1 MAAKRKATKQAE
13 PQKKRSSTATGI
25 RKREAENY
33 KAQKN
38 QRKQEIK
45 AIILFAVSV
54 LVLFLV
60 LIKGSSIW
68 LWAHNLIFGL
78 FGICSFLVPIVM
90 IYVAVKVALNK
101 MTGNMSEKLV
111 ESSLLVLCLTTLI
124 NVILYS
130 TENIQY
136 TDYLVNVYKD
146 GVNISSGGLVGGLL
160 SYLLEFL
167 TDVPAVIILLLIS
180 FVLIMLIFDL
190 TMGMVFAFFAK
201 LFKRQKREKEDE
213 EDKDDKKEKE
223 EVREIP
229 EYFEELEIEEDD
241 EQEETVASKYDISVD
256 DIPEERKNY
265 EKGTSLK
272 GKKLIASYH
281 DEKMTEEDA
290 EDNFDEILDKEDEY
304 IDGEELRK
312 TIEEPVK
319 KPRKVKEPKVEVV
332 EAPKY
337 IMPPTSLLEDKR
349 TASSKNQHDIEN
361 TANRLVDVLRS
372 FGVETRVI
380 NVSYGPTVT
389 RYELQPSA
397 GVKISKITNLADD
410 IALNLAT
417 AGVRIEAP
425 IPNKA
430 AVGIEVPNKKTS
442 VVGIRELIECENF
455 ANAKSNLTVA
465 IGKDIGGNIVL
476 GDIAA
481 MPHGLI
487 AGATGSGKSVCINSM
502 IISLLYKAHP
512 DDVKLLIIDPKMV
525 ELGQYNG
532 IPHLLVPVVTDPRK
546 ASGALCWAINEMERR
561 YKIFADNNAK
571 SLTAYNKIAE
581 NNDELDKIPQMVII
595 IDELADLMM
604 TAAKEVED
612 YICRLAQK
620 ARAAG
625 IYLVIATQR
634 PSVDVVTGLIKANI
648 PSRIAFAVSSQV
660 DSRTI
665 LDNAGAEKLLGKGDM
680 LYSPIGSNKPM
691 RVQGCFVTDKEIE
704 SVIDFVKKDHTFEYD
719 EYVMEEIEKNA
730 AKELAKTSKVSDD
743 GDTDED
749 PMIEAAIDCV
759 VDAGQASTSLLQRKL
774 KLGYARA
781 ARIIDQLEVKGIV
794 GGFEG
799 AKPRKVLITKAELLE
814 KRAGEE

>member
-1 MAAKRKATKQAE
+1 MAAKSKAKKQAE
-13 PQKKRSSTATGI
+13 PSKKRSSTATGI

-38 QRKQEIK
+38 QRNKEIK
-45 AIILFAVSV
+45 AIIIFAVAV
-54 LVLFLV
+54 LILFVV
-60 LIKGSSIW
+60 LIKGDSWW
-68 LWAHNLIFGL
+68 LGVHNFMYGM
-78 FGICSFLVPIVM
+78 FGICALFVPIFTMV
-90 IYVAVKVALNK
+90 VAVMYSLKK
-101 MTGNMSEKLV
+101 ISGNASEKV
-111 ESSLLVLCLTTLI
+111 IETGLLFLCLTTLI
-124 NVILYS
+124 NVVAFS

-136 TDYLVNVYKD
+136 TDYLGKVYTSGVD
-146 GVNISSGGLVGGLL
+146 GFGGGLIGGLL
-160 SYLLEFL
+160 SYLLEAI
-167 TDVPAVIILLLIS
+167 TDVPAVIILALVS
-180 FVLIMLIFDL
+180 FVLVMLIFDL
-190 TMGMVFAFFAK
+190 TMGMIFNFFANII
-201 LFKRQKREKEDE
+201 KRR
-213 EDKDDKKEKE
+213 KEKKAERE
-223 EVREIP
+223 EETEEKREIP
-229 EYFEELEIEEDD
+229 EYFDELETEEDEPD
-241 EQEETVASKYDISVD
+241 SSKYDISVD
-256 DIPEERKNY
+256 DIPEESRNY
-265 EKGTSLK
+265 EKGTSQK

-281 DEKMTEEDA
+281 DEKMPE
-290 EDNFDEILDKEDEY
+290 EILDELEEENIEAEIDDEY

-312 TIEEPVK
+312 VNEET
-319 KPRKVKEPKVEVV
+319 KPSKKVKEAKVEVV
-332 EAPKY
+332 EVPKY
-337 IMPPTSLLEDKR
+337 KMPPTSLLEDKR
-349 TASSKNQHDIEN
+349 TASNKNQHDIEV

-442 VVGIRELIECENF
+442 VVGIRELIESDGF
-455 ANAKSNLTVA
+455 KNAKSNLTVA
-465 IGKDIGGNIVL
+465 VGKDIGGNIVL
-476 GDIAA
+476 GDISA

-546 ASGALCWAINEMERR
+546 ASGALAWAINEMERR

-571 SLTAYNKIAE
+571 SLSTYNKIAE
-581 NNDELDKIPQMVII
+581 KNDDLDKIPQMVII

-604 TAAKEVED
+604 TAPKEVED
-612 YICRLAQK
+612 SICRLAQK

-704 SVIDFVKKDHTFEYD
+704 AVIDYVKKDHTFEYD
-719 EYVMEEIEKNA
+719 EDVMEEIEKNA
-730 AKELAKTSKVSDD
+730 AKELAKSGKSAADD
-743 GDTDED
+743 DMDED
-749 PMIEAAIDCV
+749 PMIEAAIDTV

-774 KLGYARA
+774 RLGYARA
-781 ARIIDQLEVKGIV
+781 ARIIDQLEIKGIV
-794 GGFEG
+794 GPFDG

>member
-1 MAAKRKATKQAE
+1 MAAKRKATKKA

-33 KAQKN
+33 KAQKE
-38 QRKQEIK
+38 QRNQEIK
-45 AIILFAVSV
+45 AIILFAVAV

-60 LIKGSSIW
+60 LIKGQNVWEW
-68 LWAHNLIFGL
+68 LHNGMFGL
-78 FGICSFLVPIVM
+78 FGIFTFLVPIFM
-90 IYVAVKVALNK
+90 IAVAVMKAFDK
-101 MTGNMSEKLV
+101 FSGNIGEKLI
-111 ESSLLVLCLTTLI
+111 ETGLLLLCLNTIVDVFYSDITSVNYFEYLAGAFTSGTEI
-124 NVILYS
+124 AGGGFFGALLGYPLEYALSTAGAAVIL
-130 TENIQY
+130 
-136 TDYLVNVYKD
+136 
-146 GVNISSGGLVGGLL
+146 
-160 SYLLEFL
+160 
-167 TDVPAVIILLLIS
+167 ILIA
-180 FVLIMLIFDL
+180 FVLIMFVFNL
-190 TMGMVFAFFAK
+190 TMGMIFRFFAN
-201 LFKRQKREKEDE
+201 LFKVKDDEDE
-213 EDKDDKKEKE
+213 EDEDEQ
-223 EVREIP
+223 REIP
-229 EYFEELEIEEDD
+229 EYFDELEIEEEEEEK
-241 EQEETVASKYDISVD
+241 EQPKSPYDISVD
-256 DIPEERKNY
+256 DIPEEPKIY
-265 EKGTSLK
+265 EKASTKK
-272 GKKLIASYH
+272 GQKLIASYH
-281 DEKMTEEDA
+281 GEKITEEELDI
-290 EDNFDEILDKEDEY
+290 DELEEVKEDEY
-304 IDGEELRK
+304 VDGEEIRNAAAV
-312 TIEEPVK
+312 TEPK
-319 KPRKVKEPKVEVV
+319 KATKVKEKKVEIV
-332 EAPKY
+332 EGPKY
-337 IMPPTSLLEDKR
+337 KMPPTSLLEDKR
-349 TASSKNQHDIEN
+349 TASSKNPHDIEN

-430 AVGIEVPNKKTS
+430 AVGIEVPNKKTA
-442 VVGIRELIECENF
+442 VVGIRELIENESF
-455 ANAKSNLTVA
+455 KNAKSNLTVA
-465 IGKDIGGNIVL
+465 VGKDIGGNIVL
-476 GDIAA
+476 GDIAS

-546 ASGALCWAINEMERR
+546 ASGALAWAINEMERR

-571 SLTAYNKIAE
+571 SLSTYNKIAE
-581 NNDELDKIPQMVII
+581 KNDDLDKIPQMVII

-604 TAAKEVED
+604 TAPREVED
-612 YICRLAQK
+612 SICRLAQK

-625 IYLVIATQR
+625 IYLIIATQR

-704 SVIDFVKKDHTFEYD
+704 SVIEYVKKDHTFEYD
-719 EYVMEEIEKNA
+719 EDVMEEIEKNA
-730 AKELAKTSKVSDD
+730 AKELSKSNKAGGGEDD
-743 GDTDED
+743 GDED

>member
-1 MAAKRKATKQAE
+1 MAAKRKANSKAKA
-13 PQKKRSSTATGI
+13 PAKKRSSTATGI

-33 KAQKN
+33 RAQKE
-38 QRKQEIK
+38 QRSQEIK
-45 AIILFAVSV
+45 AIILFAVAV

-60 LIKGSSIW
+60 LIKGQNVWEW
-68 LWAHNLIFGL
+68 LHNGIFGL
-78 FGICSFLVPIVM
+78 FGIFTFLVPAFM
-90 IYVAVKVALNK
+90 IAVAVMKAFDKFKANI
-101 MTGNMSEKLV
+101 GEKLI
-111 ESSLLVLCLTTLI
+111 ETGLLLLSLTTVVDVFYSDITNVNYFEYLGQAFTAGTEI
-124 NVILYS
+124 AGGGFVGALLGYPLEYALSTAGAAVIL
-130 TENIQY
+130 I
-136 TDYLVNVYKD
+136 
-146 GVNISSGGLVGGLL
+146 
-160 SYLLEFL
+160 
-167 TDVPAVIILLLIS
+167 LIS
-180 FVLIMLIFDL
+180 FVLIMFVFDL
-190 TMGMVFAFFAK
+190 TMGMIFRFFAN
-201 LFKRQKREKEDE
+201 LFKRKENTEEYEDE
-213 EDKDDKKEKE
+213 DER
-223 EVREIP
+223 REIP
-229 EYFEELEIEEDD
+229 EYFDELETEDD
-241 EQEETVASKYDISVD
+241 EEEKETPSKMSAYDIPVD
-256 DIPEERKNY
+256 DIPEDRKLY
-265 EKGTSLK
+265 DKSSTKKGQ
-272 GKKLIASYH
+272 KLIASYYGKKLPEEELDAD
-281 DEKMTEEDA
+281 DED
-290 EDNFDEILDKEDEY
+290 LVKEDEY
-304 IDGEELRK
+304 IDGEEIRK
-312 TIEEPVK
+312 AATEQKAE
-319 KPRKVKEPKVEVV
+319 KPKKVKEQPKEVAGPV
-332 EAPKY
+332 YK
-337 IMPPTSLLEDKR
+337 MPPTSLLEDKR
-349 TASSKNQHDIEN
+349 TASNKNQHDIEN

-372 FGVETRVI
+372 FGVETRII

-442 VVGIRELIECENF
+442 VVGIREILESDGFKNS
-455 ANAKSNLTVA
+455 KSNLTIAV
-465 IGKDIGGNIVL
+465 GKDIGGNIVL
-476 GDIAA
+476 GDISA

-546 ASGALCWAINEMERR
+546 ASGALAWAINEMERR

-571 SLTAYNKIAE
+571 SLNSYNKIAE
-581 NNDELDKIPQMVII
+581 KNDELDKIPQMVII

-604 TAAKEVED
+604 TAPREVED
-612 YICRLAQK
+612 SICRLAQK

-648 PSRIAFAVSSQV
+648 PSRIAFAVSSQI

-665 LDNAGAEKLLGKGDM
+665 LDHAGAEKLLGKGDM

-704 SVIDFVKKDHTFEYD
+704 AVIDYVKRDHTFEYD
-719 EYVMEEIEKNA
+719 EDVMEEIEKNA
-730 AKELAKTSKVSDD
+730 AKELSKSNKAASDD
-743 GDTDED
+743 GDDED

>member
-1 MAAKRKATKQAE
+1 MAAKRKATKKAA
-13 PQKKRSSTATGI
+13 PKKRSSTATGI

-33 KAQKN
+33 KAQKE
-38 QRKQEIK
+38 QRNQEIK
-45 AIILFAVSV
+45 AIILFAVAV
-54 LVLFLV
+54 LVLFVV
-60 LIKGSSIW
+60 LIKGENVW
-68 LWAHNLIFGL
+68 LWLHNGVFGL
-78 FGICSFLVPIVM
+78 FGIFTFLVPIFM
-90 IYVAVKVALNK
+90 IAVAVMKAFDK
-101 MTGNMSEKLV
+101 FSGNIGEKLI
-111 ESSLLVLCLTTLI
+111 ETGLLLLCLNTIVDVFCSDISNVGYFEYLGSAFTTGVEVSGGGFIGALLGYPLEYALSTAGAA
-124 NVILYS
+124 VIL
-130 TENIQY
+130 
-136 TDYLVNVYKD
+136 
-146 GVNISSGGLVGGLL
+146 
-160 SYLLEFL
+160 
-167 TDVPAVIILLLIS
+167 ILIA
-180 FVLIMLIFDL
+180 FVLIMFVFNL
-190 TMGMVFAFFAK
+190 TMGMIFKFFAN
-201 LFKRQKREKEDE
+201 LFKSKNDLEDDEDE
-213 EDKDDKKEKE
+213 EEQ
-223 EVREIP
+223 REIP
-229 EYFEELEIEEDD
+229 EYFDELETEEEEE
-241 EQEETVASKYDISVD
+241 EQQEKKSPYDISVD
-256 DIPEERKNY
+256 DIPEERKIY
-265 EKGTSLK
+265 EKASTKK
-272 GKKLIASYH
+272 GQKLIASYH
-281 DEKMTEEDA
+281 GEKMPEEELLIDDEA
-290 EDNFDEILDKEDEY
+290 EEITEDEY
-304 IDGEELRK
+304 IDGEEIRNNAANSEEKK
-312 TIEEPVK
+312 TQ
-319 KPRKVKEPKVEVV
+319 KPKEKKVEIV
-332 EAPKY
+332 EGPKY
-337 IMPPTSLLEDKR
+337 KMPPTSLLEDKR
-349 TASSKNQHDIEN
+349 SASSKNQHDIEN

-442 VVGIRELIECENF
+442 VVGIRELIESEGF
-455 ANAKSNLTVA
+455 KNAKSNLTVA
-465 IGKDIGGNIVL
+465 VGKDIGGNIVL
-476 GDIAA
+476 GDISA

-546 ASGALCWAINEMERR
+546 ASGALAWAINEMERR

-571 SLTAYNKIAE
+571 SLSTYNKIAE
-581 NNDELDKIPQMVII
+581 KNDELDKIPQMVII

-604 TAAKEVED
+604 TAPREVED
-612 YICRLAQK
+612 SICRLAQK

-704 SVIDFVKKDHTFEYD
+704 AVIDYVKKDHTFEYD
-719 EYVMEEIEKNA
+719 EDVMEEIEKNA
-730 AKELAKTSKVSDD
+730 AKELSKSNKAGGADD
-743 GDTDED
+743 DSDED

>member
-1 MAAKRKATKQAE
+1 MAAKRKATKKA

-33 KAQKN
+33 RAQKE
-38 QRKQEIK
+38 QRSQEIK
-45 AIILFAVSV
+45 AIILFAVAV
-54 LVLFLV
+54 LVLFVV
-60 LIKGSSIW
+60 LIKGQNVWEW
-68 LWAHNLIFGL
+68 LHNGIFGL
-78 FGICSFLVPIVM
+78 FGIFTFLVPVFMIAIAVM
-90 IYVAVKVALNK
+90 KAFDKFS
-101 MTGNMSEKLV
+101 GNIGEKLI
-111 ESSLLVLCLTTLI
+111 ESGLLLLCLNTIVDVFYSDITNIGYFEYLASAFTDGTKI
-124 NVILYS
+124 AGGGFIGALLGFPLEYALSTAGAAVIL
-130 TENIQY
+130 
-136 TDYLVNVYKD
+136 
-146 GVNISSGGLVGGLL
+146 
-160 SYLLEFL
+160 
-167 TDVPAVIILLLIS
+167 ILIA
-180 FVLIMLIFDL
+180 FVLIMFVFDL
-190 TMGMVFAFFAK
+190 TMGMIFKFFAN
-201 LFKRQKREKEDE
+201 LFKSRESSEDDDDE
-213 EDKDDKKEKE
+213 EEFDVK
-223 EVREIP
+223 REIP
-229 EYFEELEIEEDD
+229 EYFDELEIEGEED
-241 EQEETVASKYDISVD
+241 EEKEVKNKKSPYDIPVD
-256 DIPEERKNY
+256 DIPEERDVF
-265 EKGTSLK
+265 EKVSTKK

-281 DEKMTEEDA
+281 GEQMPEDEVELEEN
-290 EDNFDEILDKEDEY
+290 EEIKEDEY
-304 IDGEELRK
+304 IDGEEIRNNAAI
-312 TIEEPVK
+312 TENK
-319 KPRKVKEPKVEVV
+319 KAAKPKEKKVEIV
-332 EAPKY
+332 EGPKY
-337 IMPPTSLLEDKR
+337 KMPPTSLLEDKR
-349 TASSKNQHDIEN
+349 TASNKNQHDIEN

-442 VVGIRELIECENF
+442 VVGIRELIENEGF
-455 ANAKSNLTVA
+455 KNAKSNLTVA
-465 IGKDIGGNIVL
+465 VGKDIGGNIVL

-546 ASGALCWAINEMERR
+546 ASGALAWAINEMERR

-571 SLTAYNKIAE
+571 SLSTYNKIAE
-581 NNDELDKIPQMVII
+581 KNDELDKIPQMVII

-604 TAAKEVED
+604 TAPREVED
-612 YICRLAQK
+612 SICRLAQK

-625 IYLVIATQR
+625 IYLIIATQR

-704 SVIDFVKKDHTFEYD
+704 AVIDYVKKDHTFEYD
-719 EYVMEEIEKNA
+719 EDVMEEIEKNA
-730 AKELAKTSKVSDD
+730 AKELSKSSKAGGGDDD
-743 GDTDED
+743 GDED

>member
-1 MAAKRKATKQAE
+1 MASKKAAKKST
-13 PQKKRSSTATGI
+13 PQKRSSTATTI
-25 RKREAENY
+25 NKREAANY
-33 KAQKN
+33 KAQKTK
-38 QRKQEIK
+38 RDKEVK
-45 AIILFAVSV
+45 AIILFAVAV
-54 LVLFLV
+54 LVLFV
-60 LIKGSSIW
+60 VFIKGQN
-68 LWAHNLIFGL
+68 LWTLIHNFVFGL
-78 FGICSFLVPIVM
+78 FGVCTFALPVFM
-90 IYVAVKVALNK
+90 MAVAVLHAIDKTFGK
-101 MTGNMSEKLV
+101 ISEKLIEAGLLMLSITSIIDIFSFDLTGFSYFEYLPHAYLNGV
-111 ESSLLVLCLTTLI
+111 EVSGGGIIGALLGYPLEWALSTAGA
-124 NVILYS
+124 VIL
-130 TENIQY
+130 
-136 TDYLVNVYKD
+136 L
-146 GVNISSGGLVGGLL
+146 
-160 SYLLEFL
+160 
-167 TDVPAVIILLLIS
+167 ILFS
-180 FVLIMLIFDL
+180 FVLVMLLLDL
-190 TMGMVFAFFAK
+190 NMGMIFRFFAK
-201 LFKRQKREKEDE
+201 LFKNSESIKQE
-213 EDKDDKKEKE
+213 EQSDL
-223 EVREIP
+223 P
-229 EYFEELEIEEDD
+229 EYFDELESEED
-241 EQEETVASKYDISVD
+241 TKKPFKYDIPVD
-256 DIPEERKNY
+256 DIPEERNI
-265 EKGTSLK
+265 S
-272 GKKLIASYH
+272 KLAPSQKSKRVVAAYH
-281 DEKMTEEDA
+281 DEEMPDDIVEEL
-290 EDNFDEILDKEDEY
+290 EQEEKIEDEY

-312 TIEEPVK
+312 TT
-319 KPRKVKEPKVEVV
+319 KPRKTKAKEEVLEETV
-332 EAPKY
+332 PEGPVYK
-337 IMPPTSLLEDKR
+337 MPPTSLLEDKR
-349 TASSKNQHDIEN
+349 SALSRNPHDIEN

-380 NVSYGPTVT
+380 NVSHGPTVT

-442 VVGIRELIECENF
+442 IVSIREILESDGF
-455 ANAKSNLTVA
+455 KNAKSNLTIAV
-465 IGKDIGGNIVL
+465 GKDIGGNIVL

-546 ASGALCWAINEMERR
+546 ASGALAWAINEMERR

-571 SLTAYNKIAE
+571 SLSTYNKIAE
-581 NNDELDKIPQMVII
+581 KSADLDKIPQMVII

-604 TAAKEVED
+604 TAPREVED
-612 YICRLAQK
+612 SICRLAQK

-625 IYLVIATQR
+625 IYLIIATQR

-665 LDNAGAEKLLGKGDM
+665 LDHAGAEKLLGKGDM

-704 SVIDFVKKDHTFEYD
+704 SVIDYVKTDHTFEYD
-719 EYVMEEIEKNA
+719 EDVMEEIEKQA
-730 AKELAKTSKVSDD
+730 AAAATKNTKSSADSD
-743 GDTDED
+743 GDED

>member
-1 MAAKRKATKQAE
+1 MAAKRKASSKAKA
-13 PQKKRSSTATGI
+13 PAKKRSSTATGI

-33 KAQKN
+33 RAQKE
-38 QRKQEIK
+38 QRNQEIK
-45 AIILFAVSV
+45 AIILFAVSI
-54 LVLFLV
+54 LVLCLV
-60 LIKGSSIW
+60 LIKGENVW
-68 LWAHNLIFGL
+68 LWLHNGMFGL
-78 FGICSFLVPIVM
+78 FGIFTFLVPVFM
-90 IYVAVKVALNK
+90 IAVAAMKAFDK
-101 MTGNMSEKLV
+101 FKSDIGEKLI
-111 ESSLLVLCLTTLI
+111 ETGLLLLSLTTIIDVFSSDITNIGYIEYLGEAFT
-124 NVILYS
+124 NG
-130 TENIQY
+130 TEIA
-136 TDYLVNVYKD
+136 
-146 GVNISSGGLVGGLL
+146 GGGLVGALL
-160 SYLLEFL
+160 GYPLEYAL
-167 TDVPAVIILLLIS
+167 STAGAAVLLILIS
-180 FVLIMLIFDL
+180 LVLIMFVFDL
-190 TMGMVFAFFAK
+190 TIGMIFRFFAN
-201 LFKRQKREKEDE
+201 LFKPKDRDE
-213 EDKDDKKEKE
+213 EDDEDF
-223 EVREIP
+223 REIP
-229 EYFEELEIEEDD
+229 EYFDELESEED
-241 EQEETVASKYDISVD
+241 EEEKSATSPYDIPVD
-256 DIPEERKNY
+256 DIPEERKIY
-265 EKGTSLK
+265 EKASTKK
-272 GKKLIASYH
+272 GQKLIASYH
-281 DEKMTEEDA
+281 GEKLPEDDLLEDDEEATV
-290 EDNFDEILDKEDEY
+290 EDEY
-304 IDGEELRK
+304 IDGEEIRK
-312 TIEEPVK
+312 TAIENSETKPK
-319 KPRKVKEPKVEVV
+319 KAKEQKKEIVEG
-332 EAPKY
+332 PKY
-337 IMPPTSLLEDKR
+337 RMPPTSLLEDKR
-349 TASSKNQHDIEN
+349 TASTKNAHDIEN

-442 VVGIRELIECENF
+442 VVGIREIIESDGFKNS
-455 ANAKSNLTVA
+455 KSNLTIAV
-465 IGKDIGGNIVL
+465 GKDIGGNIVL
-476 GDIAA
+476 GDISA

-546 ASGALCWAINEMERR
+546 ASGALAWAINEMERR

-571 SLTAYNKIAE
+571 SLSSYNKLAE
-581 NNDELDKIPQMVII
+581 KNDDLDKIPQMVII

-604 TAAKEVED
+604 TAPREVED
-612 YICRLAQK
+612 SICRLAQK

-665 LDNAGAEKLLGKGDM
+665 LDHAGAEKLLGKGDM

-704 SVIDFVKKDHTFEYD
+704 AVIDYVKKDHTFEYD
-719 EYVMEEIEKNA
+719 EDVMEEIEKNA
-730 AKELAKTSKVSDD
+730 AKELSKSNKSAGDD
-743 GDTDED
+743 EDDED